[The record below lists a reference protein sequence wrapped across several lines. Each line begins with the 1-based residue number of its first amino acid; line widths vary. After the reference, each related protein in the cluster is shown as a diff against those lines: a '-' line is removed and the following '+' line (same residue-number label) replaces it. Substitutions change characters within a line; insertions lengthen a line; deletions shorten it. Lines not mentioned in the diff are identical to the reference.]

1 MKFVYPDVDIV
12 IDTDVDYVNS
22 IVIEN
27 PNIMFAMLQDINEQI
42 MGNSGISVVSDN
54 NKILEVSKS
63 VEVITQFIPFEIN
76 KKSLINK
83 FVTKI
88 ATYAKSAEYYEK
100 TMEVMSEIESYLIDL
115 LWELDG
121 NFEYDSIAIDSI
133 IKAIGIKFREDYNT
147 LSEKIID
154 YIELV
159 TEYERKKLFFL
170 VNLRSYVDDK
180 EIEFLIETALG
191 HNFNIILID
200 NCEHR
205 KINNEKRYTIDN
217 DRCIIS

>member
-1 MKFVYPDVDIV
+1 MKFVYPDIDIV
-12 IDTDVDYVNS
+12 IDTDEDYVNS
-22 IVIEN
+22 IIIEN
-27 PNIMFAMLQDINEQI
+27 PNIMSAMIQDINEQI
-42 MGNSGISVVSDN
+42 IGNNGISVVSDN
-54 NKILEVSKS
+54 NKIMEISKS
-63 VEVITQFIPFEIN
+63 VEIITQFIPFEIN
-76 KKSLINK
+76 KKSLMNK
-83 FVTKI
+83 LVTKL

-100 TMEVMSEIESYLIDL
+100 TMGVLSEIESYLIDL

-121 NFEYDSIAIDSI
+121 SFEYDGIAIEPI
-133 IKAIGIKFREDYNT
+133 IKAIGIKFREDYDK

-170 VNLRSYVDDK
+170 VNLRSYVDDD

-191 HNFNIILID
+191 HKFNIILID

-217 DRCIIS
+217 DRCII